1 MVFFAISL
9 IMLLWV
15 LNDEKVET
23 REASMLLAG
32 YLVRLDTPSHQRCQS
47 VDHPIDRL
55 FCGQAYVIVCS
66 IFKRLMKVFCPNSGV
81 GGDSKGAMDSEF
93 YIDFYAD
100 DSTAEGSFTTD
111 GDGSE
116 GGLIGSGPPSPAPS
130 SPAPGSPAPGGA
142 NGRGSG
148 ALSEPMLAADPGVNR
163 LVRTPSAYNIITRT
177 LCLPDN
183 RASCFMD

>member
-1 MVFFAISL
+1 M
-9 IMLLWV
+9 
-15 LNDEKVET
+15 
-23 REASMLLAG
+23 
-32 YLVRLDTPSHQRCQS
+32 
-47 VDHPIDRL
+47 
-55 FCGQAYVIVCS
+55 IVCS

-116 GGLIGSGPPSPAPS
+116 GGLIGSGPPSPAPG

-163 LVRTPSAYNIITRT
+163 LVRNTTRT
-177 LCLPDN
+177 LFVLSTI
-183 RASCFMD
+183 ASFSH

>member
-1 MVFFAISL
+1 MF
-9 IMLLWV
+9 
-15 LNDEKVET
+15 
-23 REASMLLAG
+23 
-32 YLVRLDTPSHQRCQS
+32 
-47 VDHPIDRL
+47 
-55 FCGQAYVIVCS
+55 VCA
-66 IFKRLMKVFCPNSGV
+66 IFKRLMKIFCPNSGID
-81 GGDSKGAMDSEF
+81 GGAKGAMDSEF

-116 GGLIGSGPPSPAPS
+116 GGLIGSGPPSPAPG

-163 LVRTPSAYNIITRT
+163 LVRTLMVTSHVLSMHHALWTVIDRNDPCPIPSTI
-177 LCLPDN
+177 
-183 RASCFMD
+183 ASVNH

>member
-1 MVFFAISL
+1 VVFFAISL

-116 GGLIGSGPPSPAPS
+116 GGLIGSGPPSPAP
-130 SPAPGSPAPGGA
+130 GGA

-163 LVRTPSAYNIITRT
+163 LVRISTPHDALSSR
-177 LCLPDN
+177 
-183 RASCFMD
+183 

>member
-1 MVFFAISL
+1 MPIG
-9 IMLLWV
+9 
-15 LNDEKVET
+15 
-23 REASMLLAG
+23 R
-32 YLVRLDTPSHQRCQS
+32 PS
-47 VDHPIDRL
+47 DRL

-116 GGLIGSGPPSPAPS
+116 GGLIGSGPPSPAP
-130 SPAPGSPAPGGA
+130 GSPAPGGA

-163 LVRTPSAYNIITRT
+163 LVRTPSSHITRT
-177 LCLPDN
+177 LSSDDYSRIVHHASSCLMMFKATPARLFHPSHLSAMGSAQDSGL
-183 RASCFMD
+183 ATD